1 MPPKKGEAGKGKGKK
16 GGKRM
21 KKGKKAKKSE
31 INDEEQLEIQK
42 KEEVSVFLCSYLYW
56 LGKH

>member
-1 MPPKKGEAGKGKGKK
+1 MPPKKAEAGKGKGKK

-31 INDEEQLEIQK
+31 INNEELLEIQK
-42 KEEVSVFLCSYLYW
+42 KEEVSYRVFSYLN
-56 LGKH
+56 

>member
-42 KEEVSVFLCSYLYW
+42 KEEVSSYLYW
-56 LGKH
+56 FVNH

>member
-42 KEEVSVFLCSYLYW
+42 KEEVSFFLCSYLYW
-56 LGKH
+56 LVNH